1 MNSAS
6 FQMFLPVMPSRFQT
20 ARQSL
25 LSLMNF
31 VMNAI
36 GLSVGV
42 LMEDNACL
50 VSLLILDVLLVLLIS
65 MECHPYVLNVVII
78 LS

>member
-1 MNSAS
+1 
-6 FQMFLPVMPSRFQT
+6 MFLPVMPSRFQT

-31 VMNAI
+31 VMNVI
-36 GLSVGV
+36 GLSVEV

>member
-1 MNSAS
+1 
-6 FQMFLPVMPSRFQT
+6 MFLPVMPSRFQT

-36 GLSVGV
+36 GLSVEV

-65 MECHPYVLNVVII
+65 MECHQFVLNVVII

>member
-1 MNSAS
+1 
-6 FQMFLPVMPSRFQT
+6 MFLPVMPSRFQT

-36 GLSVGV
+36 GLSVEV

-65 MECHPYVLNVVII
+65 MECRQFVLNVVII

>member
-1 MNSAS
+1 
-6 FQMFLPVMPSRFQT
+6 MFLPVMPSRFQT

-36 GLSVGV
+36 GLSVEV